1 MKNYP
6 HYLERLQAA
15 TRNYWDKSALNT
27 YKGEGFTYGQMAT
40 LIEKYHIFFRNA
52 GFVKGDKMAL
62 SGKNGARWGMTYLAI
77 NTYEAVVVPILN
89 DFLPE
94 SVCDLT
100 NHSDAHK
107 QLEDKENHQRLQ
119 DAITSLTDK
128 QRALI
133 RMRNVENLS
142 YAEIAKMLGTSE
154 SSVRAM
160 ICKARA
166 ALINKMQ
173 KSIC

>member
-1 MKNYP
+1 M
-6 HYLERLQAA
+6 ELQ
-15 TRNYWDKSALNT
+15 
-27 YKGEGFTYGQMAT
+27 EFTENAQKLRITTDIDNCT
-40 LIEKYHIFFRNA
+40 L
-52 GFVKGDKMAL
+52 M
-62 SGKNGARWGMTYLAI
+62 
-77 NTYEAVVVPILN
+77 
-89 DFLPE
+89 
-94 SVCDLT
+94 T

-107 QLEDKENHQRLQ
+107 QLEEKENHQRLQ

-154 SSVRAM
+154 SSARAM
-160 ICKARA
+160 ICKART

>member
-1 MKNYP
+1 MELQEFTENAQKLRMHMHQQAM
-6 HYLERLQAA
+6 HYLGSSEDSDDVVQEAFIKLWLKRKDIDDFAKM
-15 TRNYWDKSALNT
+15 RNVVRNISLNMVRDRR
-27 YKGEGFTYGQMAT
+27 FTTDIDNCT
-40 LIEKYHIFFRNA
+40 L
-52 GFVKGDKMAL
+52 M
-62 SGKNGARWGMTYLAI
+62 
-77 NTYEAVVVPILN
+77 
-89 DFLPE
+89 
-94 SVCDLT
+94 T

-119 DAITSLTDK
+119 YAITSLTDK

-173 KSIC
+173 KSTC

>member
-1 MKNYP
+1 MHMHQQAM
-6 HYLERLQAA
+6 HYLGSSEDSDDVVQEAFIKLWLKRKDIGDFAKM
-15 TRNYWDKSALNT
+15 RNLASIVVRNISLNMVRNRR
-27 YKGEGFTYGQMAT
+27 FTTDIDNCT
-40 LIEKYHIFFRNA
+40 L
-52 GFVKGDKMAL
+52 
-62 SGKNGARWGMTYLAI
+62 MTNL
-77 NTYEAVVVPILN
+77 
-89 DFLPE
+89 
-94 SVCDLT
+94 
-100 NHSDAHK
+100 SDAHK

-154 SSVRAM
+154 SSARAM

>member
-1 MKNYP
+1 MELQEFTENAQKLRMQMHQQAM
-6 HYLERLQAA
+6 HYLGSSEDSDDVVQEAFIKLWLKRK
-15 TRNYWDKSALNT
+15 DI
-27 YKGEGFTYGQMAT
+27 GDF
-40 LIEKYHIFFRNA
+40 
-52 GFVKGDKMAL
+52 DKMR
-62 SGKNGARWGMTYLAI
+62 NLASI
-77 NTYEAVVVPILN
+77 VVRNISLN
-89 DFLPE
+89 MVRNRRFTTDIDNCTLM
-94 SVCDLT
+94 T

>member
-1 MKNYP
+1 MHQQAM
-6 HYLERLQAA
+6 HYLGSSEDSDDVVQEAFIKLWLKRKDIDDFAKM
-15 TRNYWDKSALNT
+15 RNLASIVVRNISLNMVRNRR
-27 YKGEGFTYGQMAT
+27 FTTDVDNCT
-40 LIEKYHIFFRNA
+40 L
-52 GFVKGDKMAL
+52 M
-62 SGKNGARWGMTYLAI
+62 
-77 NTYEAVVVPILN
+77 
-89 DFLPE
+89 
-94 SVCDLT
+94 T

-107 QLEDKENHQRLQ
+107 QLEEKENNQRLQ

-142 YAEIAKMLGTSE
+142 YAEIAQMLGTSE

-173 KSIC
+173 KSTC